1 MMIDDSKCIIRKGMN
16 VNVGDQLVIDSN
28 VMTII
33 KKESYTNFDSLLTF
47 NNGNTYFIKNNEDVK
62 IFVNDR
68 RENYL

>member
-1 MMIDDSKCIIRKGMN
+1 MIDDSKCITKKGMN
-16 VNVGDQLVIDSN
+16 VNVGDQLVLDSN

-33 KKESYTNFDSLLTF
+33 KKESYTNFDSLLTL
-47 NNGNTYFIKNNEDVK
+47 NNGNTCFIKNNEDVK